1 MTSRNPSQQRV
12 RRLGVT
18 LIELLVV
25 MAVIGILVGILVP
38 VLGPMIFRGSEF
50 VISTE
55 LTQLNQS
62 VENFKTEY
70 GFYPPD
76 FSDINN
82 AAEFNAYLVKIA
94 PNHQENVN
102 QWWSDVGVN
111 LNPSNALVFWLGGLR
126 NSAQY
131 PLSYDHDGNPATAR
145 LSAPIYSPT
154 AAIQSAV
161 GDRKVFFEFK
171 TERINVTG
179 NVGSYGQAKGN
190 TQLPYI
196 YFNSDYIVD
205 PGTGPVEKFYNEPV
219 TGDTVRPYLK
229 TPGVAGEYKNNDRFQ
244 IIAPGLDNRYG
255 TYETTGI
262 PNWQISPHVQTHR
275 DNLTNFSDGG
285 RLDKDIQ

>member
-1 MTSRNPSQQRV
+1 MTSRIPSQQRE

-38 VLGPMIFRGSEF
+38 VLGPMIFRSSEF
-50 VISTE
+50 VIATE
-55 LTQLNQS
+55 VSQLELA
-62 VENFKTEY
+62 VEKFKNEY

-76 FSDINN
+76 FSNMTE
-82 AAEFNAYLVKIA
+82 AEFRSYLVKIA
-94 PNHQENVN
+94 PNHQENVS

-131 PLSYDHDGNPATAR
+131 PLSYEDPSSPGTR
-145 LSAPIYSPT
+145 LSAPIISAN
-154 AAIQSAV
+154 AAIQNAV

-171 TERINVTG
+171 SNRINIVG

-190 TQLPYI
+190 PALPYI
-196 YFNSDYIVD
+196 YFNSDYVD
-205 PGTGPVEKFYNEPV
+205 IGSGLEKAYTEAN
-219 TGDTVRPYLK
+219 TGDVVRPYLK
-229 TPGVAGEYKNNDRFQ
+229 VPGVAGEYQNHDKFQ

-255 TYETTGI
+255 TYEAAGV
-262 PNWQISPHVQTHR
+262 PNWTINPHVRLHR
-275 DNLTNFSDGG
+275 DNISNFSNGG
-285 RLDKDIQ
+285 RLDKDLQ